1 MIRGTIYILVFIAGA
16 LAGSQFPAF
25 SNQYHQRLQA
35 RYEQVSIDLA
45 PFEAIADRYHG
56 GSMEALVQH
65 HLDSNDPTF
74 YAEGEAIQ
82 LMLDSR
88 QRLAESESVTTDSY
102 LRQAAWLYQHRDDM
116 LVSTTRSGFQPAL
129 LADTRA
135 LSFAA
140 GIGLLLAAVA
150 WLVLNL
156 IGYGAGRLLSTKRM

>member
-1 MIRGTIYILVFIAGA
+1 MIRGTIYILVFVAGA
-16 LAGSQFPAF
+16 LLGSQFPAF

-35 RYEQVSIDLA
+35 RYEQVSMDLA
-45 PFEAIADRYHG
+45 PFEAIADRYHD

-65 HLDSNDPTF
+65 HLNSADPTF

-88 QRLAESESVTTDSY
+88 QRLGESESVATDGY
-102 LRQAAWLYQHRDDM
+102 LAQAAWLYRHRDDV
-116 LVSTTRSGFQPAL
+116 LVSATSDGFQPAL

-140 GIGLLLAAVA
+140 SIGALLAVAVWLLLS
-150 WLVLNL
+150 L
-156 IGYGAGRLLSTKRM
+156 IGYGAGRFISTKRM

>member
-1 MIRGTIYILVFIAGA
+1 MVRGTIYILVFVAGA
-16 LAGSQFPAF
+16 LVSSQFPTF

-35 RYEQVSIDLA
+35 RYEQVNIDLA

-65 HLDSNDPTF
+65 HLNSNDPTF

-88 QRLAESESVTTDSY
+88 RSLAESESVAADSY
-102 LRQAAWLYQHRDDM
+102 LQQATWLYQHRDDV
-116 LVSTTRSGFQPAL
+116 LVSSTRNGFQPAL

-135 LSFAA
+135 LTFAA
-140 GIGLLLAAVA
+140 GIGLALAAVV
-150 WLVLNL
+150 WLLLNL
-156 IGYGAGRLLSTKRM
+156 IGYGAGRLISTKRT